1 MQFRKG
7 LKAKK
12 EKGRATNIED
22 IHKNVGYS
30 ERLKC

>member
-1 MQFRKG
+1 MQFKKG

-12 EKGRATNIED
+12 EKGRATKIED

-30 ERLKC
+30 EGLKC